1 MITLKNISSN
11 NLSFSLRQERK
22 GSMGRNSIGRNVQL
36 KPGQSI
42 DAAAYC
48 GVTEDEA
55 RAIVKDTPFCMT
67 SKLLMVSGLAKAKP
81 APVPVSKARVEATPS
96 RSDKETSSRATAAKP
111 APKKKAAT
119 PAKKPAPKKS
129 TLGLDDGR
137 SK

>member
-81 APVPVSKARVEATPS
+81 APAPVSKARVEATPS
-96 RSDKETSSRATAAKP
+96 RSDKETSSRAETKP
-111 APKKKAAT
+111 FAKKKAAT
-119 PAKKPAPKKS
+119 PAKKPVPKKS
-129 TLGLDDGR
+129 TLGLDDGK